1 MGLSHHWFLTS
12 TLALSPSVVSQPPF
26 LLGLWVSLFGSL
38 SSPPELPLPLGL
50 THLRDPLSLQSGG
63 EKMLTK
69 STPVVMATVA
79 LIIVRSLVLS
89 VEGGW
94 ER

>member
-1 MGLSHHWFLTS
+1 
-12 TLALSPSVVSQPPF
+12 
-26 LLGLWVSLFGSL
+26 
-38 SSPPELPLPLGL
+38 
-50 THLRDPLSLQSGG
+50 
-63 EKMLTK
+63 MLTK

-79 LIIVRSLVLS
+79 LIIVRSLVLP

>member
-1 MGLSHHWFLTS
+1 
-12 TLALSPSVVSQPPF
+12 
-26 LLGLWVSLFGSL
+26 
-38 SSPPELPLPLGL
+38 
-50 THLRDPLSLQSGG
+50 
-63 EKMLTK
+63 MLTK